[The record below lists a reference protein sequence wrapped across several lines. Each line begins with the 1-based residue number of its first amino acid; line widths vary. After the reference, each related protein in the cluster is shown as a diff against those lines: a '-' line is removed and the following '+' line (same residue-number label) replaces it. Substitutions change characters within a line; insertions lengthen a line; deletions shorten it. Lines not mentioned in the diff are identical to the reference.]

1 MKSITYR
8 KSPRGSLSPKKVK
21 SPKDS
26 VENILTSPHSIN
38 NPKSD
43 YPTALK
49 YTSLLKNKSDFD
61 TPLEIKKKEKHVITQ
76 VYDLKQIFLWKK
88 IFNKFNSR
96 LEFYLDKIYMYI
108 NDIDIDTERQKLVNK
123 LASKEYK
130 VNRHMYSS
138 VKNVPISL
146 TKRQL
151 KDIHDYVEE
160 QYKFF
165 FEDHYSDIENIIEE
179 LKNIKYELKYTEKNQ
194 KDMIK
199 DERNQLQSK
208 ILKQELAEIK
218 QNIDTTEYL
227 LDKALSIKFFI
238 KMYNKNKFLLS
249 TSSMGIEYIDK
260 YVKRIEKY
268 L

>member
-8 KSPRGSLSPKKVK
+8 KSPASLSSIKRRK

-49 YTSLLKNKSDFD
+49 YTSLMKNSSDFD
-61 TPLEIKKKEKHVITQ
+61 TPNNKKKEKQVITQ

-88 IFNKFNSR
+88 LFNRFNKR
-96 LEFYLDKIYMYI
+96 LESYLDKIYLYI
-108 NDIDIDTERQKLVNK
+108 NDIDIDTERQNLVNK
-123 LASKEYK
+123 LAAKEYK
-130 VNRHMYSS
+130 ANRHMYSS
-138 VKNVPISL
+138 VQNVPINL
-146 TKRQL
+146 TKKQL

-160 QYKFF
+160 EYKIF
-165 FEDHYSDIENIIEE
+165 FENSYSDIENIIEE
-179 LKNIKYELKYTEKNQ
+179 LKIIKYELKYAEKNQ

-199 DERNQLQSK
+199 DERNELQSK
-208 ILKQELAEIK
+208 IFKQELAEIK
-218 QNIDTTEYL
+218 QNIDTAEYL

-249 TSSMGIEYIDK
+249 TSSVGIEYIDK
-260 YVKRIEKY
+260 YVKKIEKY